1 MPQRPAEGPGGV
13 AVSSTEGPGA
23 GVDVSQL
30 QPSNETPA
38 SPPLSFGS
46 EGSPDAPVRPGLPG
60 TVYLVG
66 AGPGDPELLTL
77 KAYRLLR
84 GCDALVHDSLVP
96 KALLDLVP
104 EHCERHFVGKR
115 RGHHS
120 VPQPSTN
127 ALLLELAGRHRSVV
141 RLKGGD
147 PFLFGRGGEEAAH
160 LVARGVAVEV
170 VPGVTAGIAAPAYA
184 GIPVTHRRA
193 GSSVTFVTGHEEI
206 DKGRPGVDWRGL
218 ARSSDGLV
226 IYMGLHNLRRI
237 GQELVAG
244 GLDPA
249 TPAAVI
255 QQGTVRGQRLL
266 IASLAELP
274 DRVEAE
280 GFASPSIV
288 VVGEVVAQ
296 RVEAC
301 APEPADA
308 EMPLPF

>member
-1 MPQRPAEGPGGV
+1 MSREGP
-13 AVSSTEGPGA
+13 ALEG
-23 GVDVSQL
+23 L
-30 QPSNETPA
+30 
-38 SPPLSFGS
+38 
-46 EGSPDAPVRPGLPG
+46 G

-77 KAYRLLR
+77 KAHRLLR
-84 GCDALVHDSLVP
+84 ECDALVHDSLVP
-96 KALLDLVP
+96 KALLDLVRP
-104 EHCERHFVGKR
+104 DCERHFVGKR

-127 ALLLELAGRHRSVV
+127 AVLFELAARHRTVV

-147 PFLFGRGGEEAAH
+147 PFLFGRGGEEAAY
-160 LVARGVAVEV
+160 LAGRGVPVQV

-206 DKGRPGVDWRGL
+206 DKGRSGVDWRGL
-218 ARSSDGLV
+218 ACCSDGLV
-226 IYMGLHNLRRI
+226 IYMGLHNLRNI
-237 GQELVAG
+237 CQELTAG
-244 GLDPA
+244 GMDPA

-255 QQGTVRGQRLL
+255 QQGTVQGQRLL
-266 IASLAELP
+266 LAPLAELA
-274 DRVEAE
+274 DQVEAQ

-288 VVGEVVAQ
+288 VVGQVVAQ
-296 RVEAC
+296 RVADC
-301 APEPADA
+301 APPLADT

>member
-1 MPQRPAEGPGGV
+1 M
-13 AVSSTEGPGA
+13 
-23 GVDVSQL
+23 
-30 QPSNETPA
+30 TP
-38 SPPLSFGS
+38 L
-46 EGSPDAPVRPGLPG
+46 G

-77 KAYRLLR
+77 KAHRLLQQ
-84 GCDALVHDSLVP
+84 CDALVYDSLVP

-104 EHCERHFVGKR
+104 EACERHFVGKR

-127 ALLLELAGRHRSVV
+127 AVLVDLASRCRLIV

-160 LVARGVAVEV
+160 LAAHGVPVQV

-206 DKGRPGVDWRGL
+206 DKGRPGVNWRGL
-218 ARSSDGLV
+218 AQASDGLV

-237 GQELVAG
+237 AEELMAG
-244 GLDPA
+244 GLAPD

-255 QQGTVRGQRLL
+255 QQGTVRGQQQL
-266 IASLAELP
+266 ITVLGELA
-274 DRVEAE
+274 DRAE
-280 GFASPSIV
+280 ERGLASPSIV
-288 VVGEVVAQ
+288 VLGEVVAQ
-296 RVEAC
+296 RVPGC
-301 APEPADA
+301 APEPADV
-308 EMPLPF
+308 EMPIPF

>member
-1 MPQRPAEGPGGV
+1 MSDDNRGER
-13 AVSSTEGPGA
+13 SS
-23 GVDVSQL
+23 
-30 QPSNETPA
+30 
-38 SPPLSFGS
+38 
-46 EGSPDAPVRPGLPG
+46 PG

-66 AGPGDPELLTL
+66 AGPGDPELLTVR
-77 KAYRLLR
+77 AHRLLS
-84 GCDALVHDSLVP
+84 GCDALVYDSLVP
-96 KALLDLVP
+96 QELLDLVP
-104 EHCERHFVGKR
+104 AGCERRFVGKR

-120 VPQPSTN
+120 VPQPSINTV
-127 ALLLELAGRHRSVV
+127 LVDLAQRHQRVV

-160 LVARGVAVEV
+160 LVARGVPVEV

-226 IYMGLHNLRRI
+226 IYMGLHNLGRI
-237 GQELVAG
+237 CEELMAG

-249 TPAAVI
+249 TPAAAI
-255 QQGTVRGQRLL
+255 QQGTVQGQRLL
-266 IASLAELP
+266 LASLEELAQ
-274 DRVEAE
+274 RVDEA
-280 GFASPSIV
+280 GLTSPAIV
-288 VVGEVVAQ
+288 VVGAVVAR

-301 APEPADA
+301 APRPAA
-308 EMPLPF
+308 VEMPIPL

>member
-1 MPQRPAEGPGGV
+1 VKPPEASGPVDAAALPDGPV
-13 AVSSTEGPGA
+13 PSS
-23 GVDVSQL
+23 
-30 QPSNETPA
+30 
-38 SPPLSFGS
+38 
-46 EGSPDAPVRPGLPG
+46 RCG

-77 KAYRLLR
+77 KAHRLLR
-84 GCDALVHDSLVP
+84 SCDALVHDSLVP
-96 KALLDLVP
+96 RALLDLVP
-104 EHCERHFVGKR
+104 PHCERHFVGKR

-127 ALLLELAGRHRSVV
+127 ALLLELAGRHRTVV

-184 GIPVTHRRA
+184 GIPITHRRA

-237 GQELVAG
+237 SQELLAG
-244 GLDPA
+244 GLAGA

-266 IASLAELP
+266 IASLAELA

-280 GFASPSIV
+280 GLASPSIV

-296 RVEAC
+296 RVAAC

-308 EMPLPF
+308 EMPLPL

>member
-1 MPQRPAEGPGGV
+1 
-13 AVSSTEGPGA
+13 VS
-23 GVDVSQL
+23 
-30 QPSNETPA
+30 
-38 SPPLSFGS
+38 
-46 EGSPDAPVRPGLPG
+46 PG

-66 AGPGDPELLTL
+66 AGPGDPDLLTL
-77 KAYRLLR
+77 RAHRLLQQA
-84 GCDALVHDSLVP
+84 DALVHDSLVP
-96 KALLDLVP
+96 CQLLDLVP
-104 EHCERHFVGKR
+104 PHCERVFVGKR

-127 ALLLELAGRHRSVV
+127 AVLVELAQRHRTVV

-160 LVARGVAVEV
+160 LVAHGVPVQV

-184 GIPVTHRRA
+184 GIPVTHRSA

-206 DKGRPGVDWRGL
+206 DKRRPGVDWRGL

-237 GQELVAG
+237 VEELLAG
-244 GLDPA
+244 GLAPD

-255 QQGTVRGQRLL
+255 QQGTVEGQRLL
-266 IASLAELP
+266 LSSLAELP
-274 DRVEAE
+274 DRAE
-280 GFASPSIV
+280 QEGLASPSIV
-288 VVGEVVAQ
+288 LVGQVVGQ

-301 APEPADA
+301 APPPARV
-308 EMPLPF
+308 EMPIPF

>member
-1 MPQRPAEGPGGV
+1 MSSAQSAAGEGASHPQPA
-13 AVSSTEGPGA
+13 
-23 GVDVSQL
+23 L
-30 QPSNETPA
+30 ITPA
-38 SPPLSFGS
+38 PPPSSGT
-46 EGSPDAPVRPGLPG
+46 PTPPG

-77 KAYRLLR
+77 KAHRLLR

-96 KALLDLVP
+96 RAVLDLVP

-127 ALLLELAGRHRSVV
+127 ALLVELAGRHRTVV

-160 LVARGVAVEV
+160 LVARGVTVEV

-255 QQGTVRGQRLL
+255 QQGTVQGQRLL
-266 IASLAELP
+266 IASLAELA

-296 RVEAC
+296 RVASC

-308 EMPLPF
+308 EMPIPF

>member
-1 MPQRPAEGPGGV
+1 MTAATTAE
-13 AVSSTEGPGA
+13 A
-23 GVDVSQL
+23 
-30 QPSNETPA
+30 QP
-38 SPPLSFGS
+38 
-46 EGSPDAPVRPGLPG
+46 RG

-77 KAYRLLR
+77 KAHRLLR
-84 GCDALVHDSLVP
+84 CCDALVHDSLVP

-127 ALLLELAGRHRSVV
+127 AILVELAGRHRTVV

-147 PFLFGRGGEEAAH
+147 PFLFGRGAEEASH
-160 LVARGVAVEV
+160 LAARGVPVEV
-170 VPGVTAGIAAPAYA
+170 VPGVTAGIAAPAYV

-218 ARSSDGLV
+218 ARSSGGLV
-226 IYMGLHNLRRI
+226 IYMGLHNLRHI
-237 GQELVAG
+237 CQELAAG
-244 GLDPA
+244 GLDSK

-255 QQGTVRGQRLL
+255 QQGTVVGQRLL
-266 IASLAELP
+266 VSCLDELA
-274 DRVEAE
+274 DKVEIE
-280 GFASPSIV
+280 RFTSPAIIV
-288 VVGEVVAQ
+288 VGDVVGL
-296 RVEAC
+296 RVPSC
-301 APEPADA
+301 CPDPADV
-308 EMPLPF
+308 EMPIPF

>member
-1 MPQRPAEGPGGV
+1 MVALGCLRLHPRVLPCTWRTGPPA
-13 AVSSTEGPGA
+13 
-23 GVDVSQL
+23 
-30 QPSNETPA
+30 
-38 SPPLSFGS
+38 
-46 EGSPDAPVRPGLPG
+46 GL
-60 TVYLVG
+60 
-66 AGPGDPELLTL
+66 A
-77 KAYRLLR
+77 A
-84 GCDALVHDSLVP
+84 A
-96 KALLDLVP
+96 
-104 EHCERHFVGKR
+104 
-115 RGHHS
+115 
-120 VPQPSTN
+120 QPSTN
-127 ALLLELAGRHRSVV
+127 ALLAELAGRHRTVV

-160 LVARGVAVEV
+160 LARQGIPVEV

-237 GQELVAG
+237 GEELVAG

-266 IASLAELP
+266 LSSLGELA
-274 DRVEAE
+274 DQVEAQ

-308 EMPLPF
+308 ELPIPF

>member
-1 MPQRPAEGPGGV
+1 M
-13 AVSSTEGPGA
+13 T
-23 GVDVSQL
+23 L
-30 QPSNETPA
+30 PSPSDLEVPA
-38 SPPLSFGS
+38 S
-46 EGSPDAPVRPGLPG
+46 ARPGLSSPG

-77 KAYRLLR
+77 KAHRLLR
-84 GCDALVHDSLVP
+84 CCDALVHDSLVP
-96 KALLDLVP
+96 KALLNLVP
-104 EHCERHFVGKR
+104 SHCEQHFVGKR

-127 ALLLELAGRHRSVV
+127 ALLAELAGRHRTVV

-160 LVARGVAVEV
+160 LARQGIPVEV

-237 GQELVAG
+237 GEELVAG

-266 IASLAELP
+266 LSSLAKLA
-274 DRVEAE
+274 DQVEAQ

-308 EMPLPF
+308 ELPIPF